1 MADEKSYNERWN
13 KALERWNEIAA
24 QQMSY
29 LPAIFSGLDGSG
41 TSAYFPQ
48 IQNLRAKGIASLP
61 CDYTKDD
68 IEAFLRA
75 PYESERELRQTSE
88 ILKWTAYPYF
98 KINKTYQDIPTYHY
112 FTYPFG
118 IEAEDVKKPEFARER
133 KLTEKICNELK
144 PDVFAHK
151 ATGEAGNSGKVF
163 YTPRFAVDKAHGTVS
178 HAFMQRLPQ
187 DWCTIVGYNNL
198 SKYTVCFNMM
208 YFMQPGTDYRQF
220 GDLFEPYLDDFDK
233 IFRAP
238 DTGKVVYSSLK
249 VNGKPI
255 YPENLNRNGYGSP
268 RLKSINGKWWYY
280 VTLPAEKV
288 WTFEID
294 DTTPAVASPFSGLM
308 PTLSQQADFEAAQL
322 TLILSPLIKIFTG
335 EMEYFPDAQN
345 TLADQTRLSP
355 GGRKYYEALFNELM
369 RANNTG
375 GTAFYMAPVKNIK
388 SHDFS
393 ESANANEI
401 SESFVRYS
409 VEKAGLVSLY
419 PVTEDVKA
427 SQVESSQKIES
438 RFATAVIYPQV
449 EKLMEYIFD
458 SLNLRFKWKF
468 KMFGTIFDDADIR
481 ENALKAITNG
491 DISAHYV
498 LSALDGTSVS
508 TKIGMMQIVKES
520 GMLDMLIPPITS
532 YTAKQ
537 ENSGLPPTG
546 GRPKTEDMS
555 DAKEK
560 QTDAYGG

>member
-1 MADEKSYNERWN
+1 
-13 KALERWNEIAA
+13 
-24 QQMSY
+24 
-29 LPAIFSGLDGSG
+29 
-41 TSAYFPQ
+41 
-48 IQNLRAKGIASLP
+48 
-61 CDYTKDD
+61 
-68 IEAFLRA
+68 
-75 PYESERELRQTSE
+75 
-88 ILKWTAYPYF
+88 
-98 KINKTYQDIPTYHY
+98 
-112 FTYPFG
+112 
-118 IEAEDVKKPEFARER
+118 
-133 KLTEKICNELK
+133 
-144 PDVFAHK
+144 
-151 ATGEAGNSGKVF
+151 
-163 YTPRFAVDKAHGTVS
+163 
-178 HAFMQRLPQ
+178 
-187 DWCTIVGYNNL
+187 
-198 SKYTVCFNMM
+198 
-208 YFMQPGTDYRQF
+208 
-220 GDLFEPYLDDFDK
+220 LDDFDK

-458 SLNLRFKWKF
+458 SLSLRFKWKF

-537 ENSGLPPTG
+537 ENSGLPPKG